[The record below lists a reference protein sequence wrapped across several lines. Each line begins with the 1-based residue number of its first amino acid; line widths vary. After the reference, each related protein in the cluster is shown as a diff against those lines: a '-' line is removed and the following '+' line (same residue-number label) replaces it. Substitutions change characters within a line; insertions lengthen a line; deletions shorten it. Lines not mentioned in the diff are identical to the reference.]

1 MGLGG
6 VSDRVCFVMGW
17 EEGGKGGGRE
27 VKERVAGLAVH
38 TRNEPAFWVFWSE
51 GDVRN
56 SLWGL
61 VG

>member
-6 VSDRVCFVMGW
+6 WW
-17 EEGGKGGGRE
+17 ERSQG
-27 VKERVAGLAVH
+27 KERVAGLAVH

-51 GDVRN
+51 GDVRD

-61 VG
+61 VE